1 MFQVAEDFRVW
12 PQVAERWRLDRFG
25 HAGIT
30 ALFAGDPGTGKTLA
44 AEVIAAEVGL
54 DLMVVDL
61 SLLVSKWIGETE
73 KNLDAVFTEAGRSHC
88 VLFFDE
94 ADTLFGRRGEISRG
108 ADRYANLEVGYLLQR
123 LDRYEGLVVLATNL
137 RDHLD
142 EAFTRRFQHLVHF
155 PNPGPA
161 ERRRMWE
168 LVLGPPVT
176 LDEPVDLDALTALE
190 LTGAAIAAIVRSAA
204 LAVHHAGRTSLRM
217 ADLREAAGAAVPARG
232 AAGAA
237 RSARNGDERSKM
249 IDAGPDARS
258 RSAREPDE
266 RTPARSPIDE
276 APSPPLPLPGT
287 VFAGL
292 IGEDSPALGA
302 LWEWARLVPP
312 LMPMSLAV
320 ALGEVAGVATG
331 VLEAPAGPESP
342 RARDADSRGGR
353 TARRGGGRHRGRGR
367 DRTARSRS
375 RRTAGGAPEAPEAAP
390 APSAPATTGP
400 RGGTSRRRG
409 HVGTRRMEL
418 PRAGRDRAPD
428 QGAATR
434 RPRGGH
440 DAGPRDGPSR
450 PATGGHEAGRHRQG
464 RQAQP
469 PRSAA
474 AAGEPSAPASPPDA
488 RGGVRG
494 DGGARQAA
502 PPAGAAACCRSTCT
516 RRSRASR

>member
-1 MFQVAEDFRVW
+1 MAALPPGISHADLEALADAVAEGVVQVVGIWGASPSGADAVCAALCGGLPRVRIPVADAAIGLQRAAIAKTICVIDVDSHDLDGHDVDGHDHRERHLEALLAKSRTPTVLIGRESLRLPAVWAARPMAELHAGEPSRADLRQAWAEAFPRLPTAEVGDLAARFTLAPDDVTAVASLDRTASSWAFNGSRPTVDQLAARVSRHRSMRLASVLTPRRGRELLVLPEAEERRVFQVAEDFRVW

-155 PNPGPA
+155 PNPGPV

-217 ADLREAAGAAVPARG
+217 ADLREAAARQYQ
-232 AAGAA
+232 
-237 RSARNGDERSKM
+237 
-249 IDAGPDARS
+249 
-258 RSAREPDE
+258 RE
-266 RTPARSPIDE
+266 
-276 APSPPLPLPGT
+276 
-287 VFAGL
+287 
-292 IGEDSPALGA
+292 
-302 LWEWARLVPP
+302 ARLVPRD
-312 LMPMSLAV
+312 L
-320 ALGEVAGVATG
+320 LGTATN
-331 VLEAPAGPESP
+331 
-342 RARDADSRGGR
+342 GR
-353 TARRGGGRHRGRGR
+353 R
-367 DRTARSRS
+367 
-375 RRTAGGAPEAPEAAP
+375 
-390 APSAPATTGP
+390 
-400 RGGTSRRRG
+400 
-409 HVGTRRMEL
+409 
-418 PRAGRDRAPD
+418 
-428 QGAATR
+428 
-434 RPRGGH
+434 
-440 DAGPRDGPSR
+440 
-450 PATGGHEAGRHRQG
+450 
-464 RQAQP
+464 
-469 PRSAA
+469 
-474 AAGEPSAPASPPDA
+474 
-488 RGGVRG
+488 
-494 DGGARQAA
+494 
-502 PPAGAAACCRSTCT
+502 
-516 RRSRASR
+516 